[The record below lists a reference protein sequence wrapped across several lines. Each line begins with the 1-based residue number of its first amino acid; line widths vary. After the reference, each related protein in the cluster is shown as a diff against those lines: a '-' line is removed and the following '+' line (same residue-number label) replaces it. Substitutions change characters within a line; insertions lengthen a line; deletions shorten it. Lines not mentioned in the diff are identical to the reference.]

1 MNLTLYQLSY
11 FALPK
16 EVPYPSVGI
25 SILYVGYPLR
35 GHIIQSLRIIDSL
48 LPTIGT
54 CGTVSIVIPPVYTV
68 PYLSGVSFIVG
79 SVESITR

>member
-48 LPTIGT
+48 LPTVGT
-54 CGTVSIVIPPVYTV
+54 CGTVSIGGHLFVFSDFGK
-68 PYLSGVSFIVG
+68 YLHSRYIFGV
-79 SVESITR
+79 E

>member
-35 GHIIQSLRIIDSL
+35 GHIIQSQKIFHVLQLNIHIE
-48 LPTIGT
+48 
-54 CGTVSIVIPPVYTV
+54 SIVPLVILVYHR
-68 PYLSGVSFIVG
+68 YLWYQVG
-79 SVESITR
+79 RLFVEDHFMT